1 MKAPTIER
9 STGTPARFASGALI
23 PSELIPGG
31 GYSGATASLDQAVP
45 NKAIQAKCLSINDI
59 HILRT
64 PFCADFHNMSVRV
77 IHSLRRQAETA
88 LCHSLESHGGLGWK
102 DGVVVSD
109 GLRSE
114 TMMAWAHGGR
124 ATVIPEAGPAATGI
138 PAGCKEADP
147 QPGPFAEFHLI
158 VPGPCSH

>member
-9 STGTPARFASGALI
+9 SAGTPARFASGALI
-23 PSELIPGG
+23 PTALIPGG

-64 PFCADFHNMSVRV
+64 PFCADFHNMSARV
-77 IHSLRRQAETA
+77 IHSRRRQAGA
-88 LCHSLESHGGLGWK
+88 SLCRSLESHGRFGWT
-102 DGVVVSD
+102 DGAVVSD
-109 GLRSE
+109 DFRSE
-114 TMMAWAHGGR
+114 TMMARVHGGR
-124 ATVIPEAGPAATGI
+124 GTFIPEAGPAAAGT
-138 PAGCKEADP
+138 PARCIGSDP
-147 QPGPFAEFHLI
+147 PPGPSTEFHLI